1 MRERWKGNSIKKA
14 DDEKD
19 QTDFGEKGSRPSSHR
34 DAGPMWGVATA
45 SPREIRSRD
54 GGRRRVG
61 RTDRERTEGDVRPRL
76 GRAPPLNQAAAGA
89 GWVKS

>member
-1 MRERWKGNSIKKA
+1 LDAKNLM
-14 DDEKD
+14 D
-19 QTDFGEKGSRPSSHR
+19 QTDLGKKIEDIESHR

-61 RTDRERTEGDVRPRL
+61 RTDRGRTEGDVRPRL